1 MALADHEKR
10 ELDEIEQRLSSEDP
24 KLAAKLARPSVLA
37 FLSSGTM
44 RVLGVFAAYL
54 GVFAAYLCGLLAMI
68 AGVTWSSVPLIALG
82 AALCLGVFAGL
93 LVLTWRKRR
102 G

>member
-24 KLAAKLARPSVLA
+24 KLAAKLTRPSVLA
-37 FLSSGTM
+37 FLSNGTM

-54 GVFAAYLCGLLAMI
+54 CGLLAIM

-82 AALCLGVFAGL
+82 AALCVSVFAGL
-93 LVLTWRKRR
+93 LVLAWRKYR